1 MTQRHHSR
9 ALMGLSAIAI
19 LLLAGCSNSAAPVP
33 LPTSAI
39 STPLAST
46 EPEEDLSAWQVEMI
60 ACLADQGWE
69 AAGDGQNGSVSPRA
83 DLTGDDSVQY
93 GMAAEECIERL
104 APPN

>member
-1 MTQRHHSR
+1 MDADSDPIRRGSDVSGEWRLGTI
-9 ALMGLSAIAI
+9 SA
-19 LLLAGCSNSAAPVP
+19 
-33 LPTSAI
+33 
-39 STPLAST
+39 PLAST

-93 GMAAEECIERL
+93 GVAAEECIERL